1 MAKVEI
7 MSPVDV
13 AWLSMEEPT
22 NLMMVNAVIA
32 FDRPLDV
39 ERVRQVLRYR
49 WLRYRRFRQRVV
61 QPRLPLLRPYW
72 EDDPHF
78 DLELHLQRAALPAPG
93 DKAALQDMM
102 SDIISTPLDRS
113 RPLWQYHLLEG
124 YGGGS
129 VVACRMHHSIADG
142 IALMRVLLSMTDL
155 TPDAPQPPGPGEEA
169 NHDKER
175 GLLETLVSPATSLAR
190 TTVRNTSNLASF
202 ALHQSMETL
211 RDPWRLVDVARL
223 GAGGAARAVIYALA
237 KAGAA
242 EIAIVNRTPA
252 RAQELARDLGAVST
266 AKLGALAVTDLPH
279 ALKDA
284 VLLANATS
292 LGMAGQPPL
301 EIALD
306 PLSADAAVADLVYT
320 PLETPLLKAAA
331 ARGLK
336 AVDGLGMLIHQ
347 ARPGFAAW
355 FGVDPEPDA
364 ALRAHLLESF
374 A

>member
-1 MAKVEI
+1 MTLTGKARVAGVI
-7 MSPVDV
+7 GWPV
-13 AWLSMEEPT
+13 AHS
-22 NLMMVNAVIA
+22 
-32 FDRPLDV
+32 RS
-39 ERVRQVLRYR
+39 
-49 WLRYRRFRQRVV
+49 
-61 QPRLPLLRPYW
+61 PRLHGYWLKRYGIDGAYVPLPVKPEHAREAIRALPKLGLRGANVTIPLK
-72 EDDPHF
+72 E
-78 DLELHLQRAALPAPG
+78 AAL
-93 DKAALQDMM
+93 AACD
-102 SDIISTPLDRS
+102 
-113 RPLWQYHLLEG
+113 E
-124 YGGGS
+124 
-129 VVACRMHHSIADG
+129 
-142 IALMRVLLSMTDL
+142 TD
-155 TPDAPQPPGPGEEA
+155 EA
-169 NHDKER
+169 ARAIGAVN
-175 GLLETLVSPATSLAR
+175 TLVCTDDGRLLG
-190 TTVRNTSNLASF
+190 RNTDAFGFIEYLREAAPALALNGRR
-202 ALHQSMETL
+202 A
-211 RDPWRLVDVARL
+211 VVL
-223 GAGGAARAVIYALA
+223 GAGGSARAVIYALA

>member
-1 MAKVEI
+1 MLAGQ
-7 MSPVDV
+7 
-13 AWLSMEEPT
+13 A
-22 NLMMVNAVIA
+22 
-32 FDRPLDV
+32 
-39 ERVRQVLRYR
+39 
-49 WLRYRRFRQRVV
+49 
-61 QPRLPLLRPYW
+61 
-72 EDDPHF
+72 
-78 DLELHLQRAALPAPG
+78 
-93 DKAALQDMM
+93 
-102 SDIISTPLDRS
+102 
-113 RPLWQYHLLEG
+113 
-124 YGGGS
+124 
-129 VVACRMHHSIADG
+129 
-142 IALMRVLLSMTDL
+142 
-155 TPDAPQPPGPGEEA
+155 
-169 NHDKER
+169 
-175 GLLETLVSPATSLAR
+175 TLG
-190 TTVRNTSNLASF
+190 
-202 ALHQSMETL
+202 Q
-211 RDPWRLVDVARL
+211 
-223 GAGGAARAVIYALA
+223 
-237 KAGAA
+237 
-242 EIAIVNRTPA
+242 
-252 RAQELARDLGAVST
+252 
-266 AKLGALAVTDLPH
+266 VTDLPH